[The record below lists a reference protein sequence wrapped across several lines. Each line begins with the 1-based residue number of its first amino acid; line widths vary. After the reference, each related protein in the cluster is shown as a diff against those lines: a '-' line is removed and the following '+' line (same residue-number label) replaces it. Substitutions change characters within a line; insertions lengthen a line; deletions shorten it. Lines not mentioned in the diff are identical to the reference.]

1 MKTTQIITASL
12 LLCMLPLTGCSLLNN
27 GASTKT
33 DNNTAAPTP
42 SRHAGKGVKQEAVL
56 PTDKHQIATDKATRT
71 YTAAELMKGIVK
83 GDWAIE
89 TVNGKKAVGEK
100 APFLMFVPKENRVY
114 GNNGC
119 NVLNATYKYNP
130 ADSTISFGAVATTMM
145 ACAKEGITDYEIN
158 QALSHVCRYSWQQ
171 RDSQFWLFFYD
182 RTGRQLMSLM
192 HQNFDFLNGTW
203 AVTAIDEEP
212 VKVTDMRVVF
222 DIDEG
227 KVHGNTGC
235 NIINGT
241 LETDRET
248 ANAIS
253 IQELGMTRM
262 ACNDPSRETQFVV
275 ALESAMYARPI
286 ASNKVLLMN
295 DSGKVV
301 LTLVRTTQSEN
312 D

>member
-1 MKTTQIITASL
+1 MKATQIIAAGL
-12 LLCMLPLTGCSLLNN
+12 LLTMLPLTGCSLLNK
-27 GASTKT
+27 GTSSDTAKKT
-33 DNNTAAPTP
+33 TATPVP

-56 PTDKHQIATDKATRT
+56 PTDKHQIATDKAART
-71 YTAAELMKGIVK
+71 YTAAELMKGVIK

-100 APFLMFVPKENRVY
+100 APFLMFAPKEHRVY

-130 ADSTISFGAVATTMM
+130 ADSTISFGEVATTMM

-158 QALSHVCRYSWQQ
+158 QAMSAVSRYSWKQS
-171 RDSQFWLFFYD
+171 DSQFWLYFYD
-182 RTGRQLMSLM
+182 RTGREVMSLM

-212 VKVTDMRVVF
+212 VKVTDMRLVF

-227 KVHGNTGC
+227 KIHGNTGC

-241 LETDRET
+241 METDRET

-253 IQELGMTRM
+253 IQDLVMTRM
-262 ACNDPSRETQFVV
+262 ACDDPSRETQFLV
-275 ALESAMYARPI
+275 ALESIVYARPI
-286 ASNKVLLMN
+286 ARDKVLMMS

-301 LTLVRTTQSEN
+301 LTLVRTTESEE
-312 D
+312 